1 MSSDLYTHCKDSH
14 YGTDDF
20 DPSSPSTF
28 AIEDHRPPPKNITTI
43 SSRVII
49 IIIIITMIL
58 IPVASDNY

>member
-1 MSSDLYTHCKDSH
+1 MSRDLFTHCKDAH

-49 IIIIITMIL
+49 IIIILIL
-58 IPVASDNY
+58 IPVPSDNY